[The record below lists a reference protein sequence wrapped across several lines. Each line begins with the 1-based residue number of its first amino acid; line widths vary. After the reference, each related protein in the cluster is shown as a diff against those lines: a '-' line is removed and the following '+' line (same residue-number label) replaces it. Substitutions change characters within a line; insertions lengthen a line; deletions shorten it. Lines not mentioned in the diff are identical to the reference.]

1 MFLQYWDDKYSTE
14 TVSGAVLAK
23 MKKLMVEDSANSSS
37 NTSFLLDDD
46 PSVPFSWDELTVDAV
61 EIVPNLNNFSTSAF

>member
-1 MFLQYWDDKYSTE
+1 M
-14 TVSGAVLAK
+14 AK
-23 MKKLMVEDSANSSS
+23 MKKLMVEDSANASS

-61 EIVPNLNNFSTSAF
+61 EIVPNLNSFSTSAF